1 MNKTASIAREERRN
15 ANANDQPPGAQDML
29 SVALRS
35 ILKLLLVIGLNAA
48 LAVPTRSECVPAQG
62 LGPQALHALAEG
74 PPELKPLSKSPI
86 NIKMVN
92 DSKIVYE
99 TIGKLAGLTVIFD
112 PDLPAR
118 RISVELAD
126 VTLEQA
132 LDVVSFEAKAFWK
145 PVTQNIVMVI
155 PDQPQKRRDYEEQ
168 IVQTYYLSNTVL
180 SQDLTEIVNGLRQ
193 LLDLKRVQQLNSQN
207 AIVIRDTPDKLALAA
222 KMIHDVDNAK
232 PEVVIQVEVLQARR
246 DKVHQLGIDPG
257 SAATLSYTPPSDSS
271 STKTKAPLSELG
283 HIATNY
289 SITLPGATVNA
300 LFTDST
306 SHIIQNPE
314 LRSVDGQPAKLRV
327 GDRVPV
333 ATGSFSST
341 SASVNPLVNTQFTYI
356 DVGVNI
362 DITPRIHPNRE
373 VSLKLS
379 IEVSSVTGTSTIG
392 GIQQPIISQRKI
404 EHDIRLKEG
413 EVSILG
419 GLFEH
424 VDSKALNGWPGLAHI
439 PVLRYLFS
447 SEKTDHEENEVLIV
461 LVPRIVR
468 LPALMQADLRPVSAG
483 TETNIQVRYE
493 DAVLAPTL
501 PPTTVRFE
509 PTRIRLEPQNISL
522 EIGQKASIDLI
533 VENAKDL
540 FSVPFLLQY
549 DPRILS
555 LEEVHHGDLLSGGT
569 QEIALVQNIDKELGQ
584 AVISLTRQP
593 KTVGVNG
600 TGTLASVVVRAIG
613 EGSSKLSI
621 VRVSATDSQQKQI
634 PMLTGDASVRV
645 HE

>member
-1 MNKTASIAREERRN
+1 
-15 ANANDQPPGAQDML
+15 
-29 SVALRS
+29 
-35 ILKLLLVIGLNAA
+35 
-48 LAVPTRSECVPAQG
+48 
-62 LGPQALHALAEG
+62 
-74 PPELKPLSKSPI
+74 
-86 NIKMVN
+86 
-92 DSKIVYE
+92 
-99 TIGKLAGLTVIFD
+99 
-112 PDLPAR
+112 
-118 RISVELAD
+118 
-126 VTLEQA
+126 
-132 LDVVSFEAKAFWK
+132 
-145 PVTQNIVMVI
+145 
-155 PDQPQKRRDYEEQ
+155 
-168 IVQTYYLSNTVL
+168 
-180 SQDLTEIVNGLRQ
+180 
-193 LLDLKRVQQLNSQN
+193 
-207 AIVIRDTPDKLALAA
+207 
-222 KMIHDVDNAK
+222 
-232 PEVVIQVEVLQARR
+232 
-246 DKVHQLGIDPG
+246 
-257 SAATLSYTPPSDSS
+257 
-271 STKTKAPLSELG
+271 
-283 HIATNY
+283 
-289 SITLPGATVNA
+289 
-300 LFTDST
+300 
-306 SHIIQNPE
+306 
-314 LRSVDGQPAKLRV
+314 
-327 GDRVPV
+327 
-333 ATGSFSST
+333 
-341 SASVNPLVNTQFTYI
+341 
-356 DVGVNI
+356 
-362 DITPRIHPNRE
+362 
-373 VSLKLS
+373 
-379 IEVSSVTGTSTIG
+379 
-392 GIQQPIISQRKI
+392 
-404 EHDIRLKEG
+404 
-413 EVSILG
+413 
-419 GLFEH
+419 
-424 VDSKALNGWPGLAHI
+424 
-439 PVLRYLFS
+439 
-447 SEKTDHEENEVLIV
+447 V